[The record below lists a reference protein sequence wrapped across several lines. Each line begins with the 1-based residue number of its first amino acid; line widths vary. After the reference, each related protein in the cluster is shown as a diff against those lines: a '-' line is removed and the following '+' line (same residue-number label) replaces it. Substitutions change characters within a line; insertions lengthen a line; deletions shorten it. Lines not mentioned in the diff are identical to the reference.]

1 MAQRIVP
8 NGSRNTYS
16 CAIEVNQNGKYCV
29 RVRATFARTG
39 WVLPLYFMASSFVG
53 AMKKL
58 EQTLQYL
65 QKREEALWFWG
76 VHRSDDPYLAPEL
89 LSSEGLR
96 LDRRNEFP
104 RKRSEVLASVDRPVA
119 AVQIAPL
126 RRVLA
131 DSLVPA
137 RIASD

>member
-1 MAQRIVP
+1 
-8 NGSRNTYS
+8 
-16 CAIEVNQNGKYCV
+16 
-29 RVRATFARTG
+29 
-39 WVLPLYFMASSFVG
+39 MASSFVG

-76 VHRSDDPYLAPEL
+76 AHHSDDPNLVPEL
-89 LSSEGLR
+89 LSGEGLR
-96 LDRRNEFP
+96 LDRRHEFP
-104 RKRSEVLASVDRPVA
+104 RKHSQVLTAVDRPVA

-126 RRVLA
+126 RRTLA
-131 DSLVPA
+131 DSLAPA

>member
-1 MAQRIVP
+1 MTQRIVQ
-8 NGSRNTYS
+8 NGRNAYS

-29 RVRATFARTG
+29 RVRAAFGRTG

-58 EQTLQYL
+58 EQTVQYL
-65 QKREEALWFWG
+65 QKREEALWFWAA
-76 VHRSDDPYLAPEL
+76 HRSDDPMLAPEL
-89 LSSEGLR
+89 LAGEGLR
-96 LDRRNEFP
+96 LDRRREFP
-104 RKRSEVLASVDRPVA
+104 RKHGEIVTSTDRSVA